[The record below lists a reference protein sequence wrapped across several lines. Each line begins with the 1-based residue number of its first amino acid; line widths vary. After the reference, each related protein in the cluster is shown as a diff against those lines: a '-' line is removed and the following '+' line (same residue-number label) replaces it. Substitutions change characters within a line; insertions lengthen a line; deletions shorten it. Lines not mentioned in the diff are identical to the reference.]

1 MERPQSEMVVVVVVV
16 VVAVAVVVVVV
27 VVVAALIE
35 LDEVVE
41 ALKVPERGGNVGAG
55 SRGGVKGPNSPD
67 PELSITTSDT

>member
-1 MERPQSEMVVVVVVV
+1 MVVVGAVVVVVV
-16 VVAVAVVVVVV
+16 VAVVVVVV
-27 VVVAALIE
+27 VVIE

>member
-1 MERPQSEMVVVVVVV
+1 MV
-16 VVAVAVVVVVV
+16 
-27 VVVAALIE
+27 IE

>member
-1 MERPQSEMVVVVVVV
+1 MVVVVVV
-16 VVAVAVVVVVV
+16 VAVVVVVV
-27 VVVAALIE
+27 VVVVVIE

-67 PELSITTSDT
+67 PEPSITTSDT